1 MWAGAVSKWIGTPY
15 LFGGVD
21 KKGIDCSAFSREV
34 FRDTVRVE
42 LPRVSG
48 DQFRTGIAIEK
59 SQLKKGDLVFFDTL
73 ERGRITHVAVF
84 DGEGLVAHATSSRG
98 VTKEKLEN
106 RWLQRAYEQRDADL
120 VSLKVEP
127 ALASLRT
134 EARYRELLRRVGLPE

>member
-1 MWAGAVSKWIGTPY
+1 MAGERLCSVYNGWQSVWAGAVSKWIGTPY

-106 RWLQRAYEQRDADL
+106 RWLQRAYRGC
-120 VSLKVEP
+120 
-127 ALASLRT
+127 R
-134 EARYRELLRRVGLPE
+134 RLLQQ